1 MRRQA
6 TESLG
11 ELASDISGFVEER
24 CVVGPE
30 HQILCK
36 DLFKRFQSW
45 SQDRGVRH
53 GWGESQFSEKLRSVV
68 PTVTRSRPRKDNP
81 QRLTMSVGIGLRPK
95 ARLFGAIE
103 GSLLD
108 CAI

>member
-1 MRRQA
+1 MS
-6 TESLG
+6 ESLG

-36 DLFKRFQSW
+36 DLFRRFQSW

-81 QRLTMSVGIGLRPK
+81 QRLTMLVGIGLRPNAK
-95 ARLFGAIE
+95 HFGVVE
-103 GSLLD
+103 ESLLD
-108 CAI
+108 RVI